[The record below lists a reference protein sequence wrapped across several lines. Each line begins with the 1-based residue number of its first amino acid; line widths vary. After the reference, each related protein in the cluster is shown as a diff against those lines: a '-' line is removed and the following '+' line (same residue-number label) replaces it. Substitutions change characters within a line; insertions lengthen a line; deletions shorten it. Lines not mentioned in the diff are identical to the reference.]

1 MRSYHELSHTT
12 VLATFEN
19 IPHDFIRENARL
31 VDEDDVKRELD
42 EILDSEPVEV
52 AGYKMW
58 PSEIL
63 KKMDPIAYREEFLNF
78 ANSDVFVHVWE
89 EDGIDYYISDFE
101 MRELVRDWD
110 MLTDEQQAEYK

>member
-1 MRSYHELSHTT
+1 MPSYHDLSFNT
-12 VLATFEN
+12 VSAMFQE
-19 IPHDFIRENARL
+19 IPHDFLRDNARL
-31 VDEDDVKRELD
+31 VSEDDVKRELD

-78 ANSDVFVHVWE
+78 ANSDVFLHVWE
-89 EDGIDYYISDFE
+89 EDGVDYYISDFE
-101 MRELVRDWD
+101 MREVVREWGI
-110 MLTDEQQAEYK
+110 LTDEQQAEYK